1 MKVVSYAAHEPH
13 GRLEP
18 SVYDA
23 GPLGPDEVDVAVTHC
38 GICHTDVAIVD
49 NEWGFSK
56 YPVVAGHEAVGVVA
70 AIGANVDSTRLRV
83 GQRVG
88 VGAISGACM
97 KCEHCL
103 AGNHNLCP
111 GRDDTVLRGHR
122 GAFAS
127 HVRASNWHFAYPIPD
142 EIASEHAGPLLCAGI
157 TVFTPLL
164 RHGVRPTDRV
174 AVVGIGGLGHL
185 ALQFMSKWGCD
196 VTAISSSSDKE
207 EQARAFGA
215 RHFINAG
222 DPNGLK
228 NAANSF
234 EFMLSAVSGD
244 LPWDDYVATLKP
256 QGKLCIVGGAKKPI
270 SVNMLSLL
278 LREKVIAG
286 GIPGSPVETSQ
297 MLAFAARHGIKP
309 MVETFPMSQISQAL
323 EHVRQGKPRFRA
335 VLVA

>member
-1 MKVVSYAAHEPH
+1 
-13 GRLEP
+13 
-18 SVYDA
+18 
-23 GPLGPDEVDVAVTHC
+23 
-38 GICHTDVAIVD
+38 
-49 NEWGFSK
+49 
-56 YPVVAGHEAVGVVA
+56 
-70 AIGANVDSTRLRV
+70 
-83 GQRVG
+83 
-88 VGAISGACM
+88 
-97 KCEHCL
+97 
-103 AGNHNLCP
+103 
-111 GRDDTVLRGHR
+111 
-122 GAFAS
+122 
-127 HVRASNWHFAYPIPD
+127 
-142 EIASEHAGPLLCAGI
+142 
-157 TVFTPLL
+157 
-164 RHGVRPTDRV
+164 
-174 AVVGIGGLGHL
+174 
-185 ALQFMSKWGCD
+185 MSKWGCD

-207 EQARAFGA
+207 EQAREFGA

-222 DPNGLK
+222 DTNGLK

-244 LPWDDYVATLKP
+244 LPWDDYVGTLKP

-286 GIPGSPVETSQ
+286 GIPGSPVETTQ